1 MDLALTESQELLRAA
16 ARTFVER
23 EAPRH
28 AIVALQRQESSLVPE
43 LWRKASEAGWLG
55 ILIPSEYGGS
65 ESSVSDAAVLYE
77 ELGRGP
83 LPGPFFSSGVLGALA
98 VLEAATPEQRRAILP
113 GVASG
118 ESVLTVALAE
128 PNASWG
134 PQGITLRA
142 QRATNGPG
150 VKGARYRVHGT
161 KLFVSDG
168 NAATSIVV
176 AVRTG
181 DRPADVSLLLVDAR
195 GPGVRARALP
205 GFVSWQCEVTF
216 DGAEAELLGPA
227 ENQGWAALERALLRA
242 WPILCA
248 YMVGGCQ
255 AVFEMSV
262 AHSQERVQFGVPI
275 GKFQRV
281 QDHVIRLVNH
291 LDSAR
296 WTTAE
301 ALWKLDS
308 GRPATAAVHMAKAVA
323 SEAYLE
329 ACNAA
334 HEVHAG
340 QGSLLE
346 YGLVAH
352 TQMSRTLFAYLGDP
366 RWHKRRMADA
376 LEW

>member
-1 MDLALTESQELLRAA
+1 MDLSLTESQEMLRSS
-16 ARTFVER
+16 ARSFVER

-28 AIVALQRQESSLVPE
+28 TIVAMQRAESSLVPE
-43 LWRKASEAGWLG
+43 LWRKASELGWLG
-55 ILIPSEYGGS
+55 ILVPSRYGGS
-65 ESSVSDAAVLYE
+65 ESGLTDAAVLYE

-83 LPGPFFSSGVLGALA
+83 LPGPFFTSGVLAALT
-98 VLEAATPEQRRAILP
+98 VMEAATDAQQAALLP
-113 GVASG
+113 RVASG
-118 ESVLTVALAE
+118 EAVLAAAISE

-134 PQGITLRA
+134 PQGVTSA
-142 QRATNGPG
+142 PQRLDGG
-150 VKGARYRVHGT
+150 YRLHGT
-161 KLFVSDG
+161 KLFVSDAT
-168 NAATSIVV
+168 AATEIIV

-181 DRPADVSLLLVDAR
+181 DAPGDVSLLLVDANA
-195 GPGVRARALP
+195 PGLHVRRLP
-205 GFVSWQCEVTF
+205 GFLSWQCEVTF
-216 DGAEAELLGPA
+216 DGVEVDAEGLLGGR
-227 ENQGWAALERALLRA
+227 ENQGWAALDRALLRA
-242 WPILCA
+242 WPILCS

-255 AVFEMSV
+255 AVFDMSV
-262 AHSQERVQFGVPI
+262 AHSQVRVQFGVPI

-281 QDHVIRLVNH
+281 QDHIIRLANH
-291 LDSAR
+291 LDAAR

-301 ALWKLDS
+301 ALWKLDT
-308 GRPATAAVHMAKAVA
+308 GRPAAAAVHMAKAVS

-340 QGSLLE
+340 QGSLIE
-346 YGLVAH
+346 YGLAAH

>member
-1 MDLALTESQELLRAA
+1 VDLSLTEPQELLRAS
-16 ARTFVER
+16 ARSFVER

-28 AIVALQRQESSLVPE
+28 AVVAVHRGETGLLPT
-43 LWRKASEAGWLG
+43 LWRKASELGWPG
-55 ILIPSEYGGS
+55 ILIPAEYGGS
-65 ESSVSDAAVLYE
+65 ESSLTDAAVLFE

-83 LPGPFFSSGVLGALA
+83 VPGPFFSSGVLGALT
-98 VLEAATPEQRRAILP
+98 VLEAGTEAQRRAILP
-113 GVASG
+113 AVARG
-118 ESVLTVALAE
+118 ESVLTVAITE

-134 PQGITLRA
+134 PPGVTLRP
-142 QRATNGPG
+142 QRLEG
-150 VKGARYRVHGT
+150 RYRLDGV
-161 KLFVSDG
+161 KLFVSDAT
-168 NAATSIVV
+168 AATHLVV

-181 DRPADVSLLLVDAR
+181 DAPDDIGLLLVDAR
-195 GPGVRARALP
+195 ARGVQTRRLS
-205 GFVSWQCEVTF
+205 GFLSWQDEVTF
-216 DGAEAELLGPA
+216 DGVEVAASALLG
-227 ENQGWAALERALLRA
+227 ERQHQGWTALERALRRA
-242 WPILCA
+242 WPVLCS

-262 AHSQERVQFGVPI
+262 THSQQRVQFGVPI

-291 LDSAR
+291 LDAAR

-301 ALWKLDS
+301 ALWKLDTD
-308 GRPATAAVHMAKAVA
+308 RPAADAVHLAKAVS
-323 SEAYLE
+323 SEGYLE

-340 QGSLLE
+340 QGSLTE

-352 TQMSRTLFAYLGDP
+352 TQMSRTLFSFLGDP

-376 LEW
+376 LNW

>member
-1 MDLALTESQELLRAA
+1 MDLALTEPQELLRAS
-16 ARTFVER
+16 ARSFVER

-28 AIVALQRQESSLVPE
+28 AIVAAQRGDAGLAPA
-43 LWRKASEAGWLG
+43 LWRKAAELGWPG
-55 ILIPSEYGGS
+55 ILVPGEYGGS
-65 ESSVSDAAVLYE
+65 ESSLTDAAVLFE

-83 LPGPFFSSGVLGALA
+83 VPGPFFSSGVLGALL
-98 VLEAATPEQRRAILP
+98 VLQAGTEAQRRALLP
-113 GVASG
+113 RVASG
-118 ESVLTVALAE
+118 EIVVTVAVTE

-134 PQGITLRA
+134 P
-142 QRATNGPG
+142 PG
-150 VKGARYRVHGT
+150 VTLTPQRRGDRYRLDGV
-161 KLFVSDG
+161 KLFVSDAT
-168 NAATSIVV
+168 AATHLIVV
-176 AVRTG
+176 ARTG
-181 DRPADVSLLLVDAR
+181 EGADDLSLLLVDAAA
-195 GPGVRARALP
+195 PGVRARTLP
-205 GFVSWQCEVTF
+205 GFLSWQGEVAF
-216 DGAEAELLGPA
+216 DGVEVPTSDLLGGR
-227 ENQGWAALERALLRA
+227 EGHGWAALERALVRA
-242 WPILCA
+242 WPVLCS

-262 AHSQERVQFGVPI
+262 AHSQQRVQFGVPI

-291 LDSAR
+291 LDAAR

-301 ALWKLDS
+301 ALWKLDTD
-308 GRPATAAVHMAKAVA
+308 RPALDAVHMAKAVS

-340 QGSLLE
+340 QGSLTE

-352 TQMSRTLFAYLGDP
+352 TQMSRTLFPYLGDP

-376 LEW
+376 LSW

>member
-1 MDLALTESQELLRAA
+1 MDLSLTEPQEMLRTA
-16 ARTFVER
+16 ARSFVER

-28 AIVALQRQESSLVPE
+28 AIVAMQRAESSLVPDLWQKAGE
-43 LWRKASEAGWLG
+43 LGWLG
-55 ILIPSEYGGS
+55 MLIPERHGGG
-65 ESSVSDAAVLYE
+65 ESSLTDAAVLYE

-83 LPGPFFSSGVLGALA
+83 LPGPFFSSGVLGALT
-98 VLEAATPEQRRAILP
+98 VLEAATDAQQSALLP
-113 GVASG
+113 RVARG
-118 ESVLTVALAE
+118 ESVLAVAVTE

-134 PQGITLRA
+134 AQGVTIAPQRLDG
-142 QRATNGPG
+142 
-150 VKGARYRVHGT
+150 RYRLDGT
-161 KLFVSDG
+161 KVFVSD
-168 NAATSIVV
+168 ATSATDVVV

-181 DRPADVSLLLVDAR
+181 NAPGDVSLLLVDADA
-195 GPGVRARALP
+195 PGVRVRRLP
-205 GFVSWQCEVTF
+205 GFLSWQCEVTF
-216 DGAEAELLGPA
+216 DGAAARLLGDA

-255 AVFEMSV
+255 AVFDMSV
-262 AHSQERVQFGVPI
+262 THSQVRVQFGVPI
-275 GKFQRV
+275 GKLQRV

-291 LDSAR
+291 LDAAR

-301 ALWKLDS
+301 ALWKLDT
-308 GRPATAAVHMAKAVA
+308 GRADASAAVHMAKAVS

-340 QGSLLE
+340 QGSLIE
-346 YGLVAH
+346 YGLAAH

-366 RWHKRRMADA
+366 RWHKRRMTDA
-376 LEW
+376 LSW

>member
-1 MDLALTESQELLRAA
+1 MDLALTESQEMLRSS

-23 EAPRH
+23 EAPQH
-28 AIVALQRQESSLVPE
+28 TIVALQRADSSLVPD

-55 ILIPSEYGGS
+55 ILIPAEYGGT
-65 ESSVSDAAVLYE
+65 ESSLTDAGVLYE
-77 ELGRGP
+77 ALGRGP
-83 LPGPFFSSGVLGALA
+83 LPGPFFSSGVLGALT
-98 VLEAATPEQRRAILP
+98 VLEAGTAAQRQAILP
-113 GVASG
+113 GVARG
-118 ESVLTVALAE
+118 ESVLAVALAE
-128 PNASWG
+128 PNTSWG

-142 QRATNGPG
+142 QRIGD
-150 VKGARYRVHGT
+150 RYRLDGT
-161 KLFVSDG
+161 KLFVSDA
-168 NAATSIVV
+168 NAATTIIV
-176 AVRTG
+176 AVRSG
-181 DRPADVSLLLVDAR
+181 DRPSDVSLLLVDAR
-195 GPGVRARALP
+195 ARGVRARRLP
-205 GFVSWQCEVTF
+205 GFLSWQCEVTF
-216 DGAEAELLGPA
+216 EAADAQLLGAEH
-227 ENQGWAALERALLRA
+227 QGWAALERALLKA
-242 WPILCA
+242 VPILCS

-291 LDSAR
+291 LDAAR

-301 ALWKLDS
+301 ALWKLDT
-308 GRPATAAVHMAKAVA
+308 GRPAAAAVHMAKAVS
-323 SEAYLE
+323 SEGYLE

-340 QGSLLE
+340 QGSLIE

-352 TQMSRTLFAYLGDP
+352 TQMSRTLFTYLGDP

>member
-1 MDLALTESQELLRAA
+1 MDLSLTEPQELLRAS
-16 ARTFVER
+16 ARSFVER

-28 AIVALQRQESSLVPE
+28 AIVAAQRGDAGLAPA
-43 LWRKASEAGWLG
+43 LWRKAAQLGWPG
-55 ILIPSEYGGS
+55 ILVPGEYGGS
-65 ESSVSDAAVLYE
+65 ESSLTDAAVLFE
-77 ELGRGP
+77 ELGRAP
-83 LPGPFFSSGVLGALA
+83 VPGPFFSSGVLGALL
-98 VLEAATPEQRRAILP
+98 VLEAGTEAQRRALLP
-113 GVASG
+113 RVARG
-118 ESVLTVALAE
+118 EAVLTLAVTE

-134 PQGITLRA
+134 P
-142 QRATNGPG
+142 PG
-150 VKGARYRVHGT
+150 VTLTPQRRGDRYRLDGV
-161 KLFVSDG
+161 KLFVSDAT
-168 NAATSIVV
+168 AATHLVVV
-176 AVRTG
+176 ARTG
-181 DRPADVSLLLVDAR
+181 DGPDDLSLLLVDAAA
-195 GPGVRARALP
+195 PGVRARTLP
-205 GFVSWQCEVTF
+205 GFLSWQGEVVF
-216 DGAEAELLGPA
+216 EGVEVPADDLLGGR
-227 ENQGWAALERALLRA
+227 EGHGWEALERALVRA
-242 WPILCA
+242 WPVLCS

-262 AHSQERVQFGVPI
+262 AHSQQRVQFGVPI

-291 LDSAR
+291 LDAAR

-301 ALWKLDS
+301 ALWKLDT
-308 GRPATAAVHMAKAVA
+308 GRPALDAVHMAKAVS

-340 QGSLLE
+340 QGSLTE

-376 LEW
+376 LSW

>member
-1 MDLALTESQELLRAA
+1 MDLSLTEPQELLRAS

-28 AIVALQRQESSLVPE
+28 ALVAAQRDGTRLASE
-43 LWRKASEAGWLG
+43 LWRKASELGWPG
-55 ILIPSEYGGS
+55 ILVPAEHGGS
-65 ESSVSDAAVLYE
+65 ESSLTDAAVLFE

-83 LPGPFFSSGVLGALA
+83 VPGPFFSSGVLGALT
-98 VLEAATPEQRRAILP
+98 VLEAASPAQRRAILP
-113 GVASG
+113 RVARG
-118 ESVLTVALAE
+118 EMVLSVAITE

-134 PQGITLRA
+134 PQGVTLSVR
-142 QRATNGPG
+142 RSGERIRLDG
-150 VKGARYRVHGT
+150 V
-161 KLFVSDG
+161 KLFVSD
-168 NAATSIVV
+168 ATLATHLIVV
-176 AVRTG
+176 VRTG
-181 DRPADVSLLLVDAR
+181 TEPGDLGLLLVDTAA
-195 GPGVRARALP
+195 PGVRARRLP
-205 GFVSWQCEVTF
+205 GFLSWQDEVTF
-216 DGAEAELLGPA
+216 EGVEIPAADLLGDA
-227 ENQGWAALERALLRA
+227 TMDGWSALERALQRA
-242 WPILCA
+242 WPVLCSF
-248 YMVGGCQ
+248 MVGGCQ

-262 AHSQERVQFGVPI
+262 AHSQQRVQFGVPI

-301 ALWKLDS
+301 ALWKLDTA
-308 GRPATAAVHMAKAVA
+308 RPAVDAVHLAKAVS

-340 QGSLLE
+340 QGSLTE
-346 YGLVAH
+346 YGLAAH

-376 LEW
+376 LQW

>member
-1 MDLALTESQELLRAA
+1 VDLSLTEPQELLRTS
-16 ARTFVER
+16 ARSFVER

-28 AIVALQRQESSLVPE
+28 AIVAAQRGDASLAPV
-43 LWRKASEAGWLG
+43 LWRKAADLGWAG
-55 ILIPSEYGGS
+55 ILVPAEYGGS
-65 ESSVSDAAVLYE
+65 ESSLTDAAVLFE

-83 LPGPFFSSGVLGALA
+83 VPGPFFSSGVLGALT
-98 VLEAATPEQRRAILP
+98 VLEAASEPQRRAILP
-113 GVASG
+113 RVARG
-118 ESVLTVALAE
+118 EAVLAVALTE

-134 PQGITLRA
+134 PQGVTLRP
-142 QRATNGPG
+142 QRLDG
-150 VKGARYRVHGT
+150 RYRLDGV
-161 KLFVSDG
+161 KLFVSDAT
-168 NAATSIVV
+168 AATHLVV

-181 DRPADVSLLLVDAR
+181 DGAGDLGLLLVDAR
-195 GPGVRARALP
+195 APGVRARRLP
-205 GFVSWQCEVTF
+205 GFLSWQDEVTF
-216 DGAEAELLGPA
+216 EGVEVPATDLLGGR
-227 ENQGWAALERALLRA
+227 EHQGWAALERALGRA
-242 WPILCA
+242 WPVLCS

-262 AHSQERVQFGVPI
+262 AHSQQRVQFGVPI
-275 GKFQRV
+275 GRFQRV

-291 LDSAR
+291 LDAAR

-301 ALWKLDS
+301 ALWKLDT
-308 GRPATAAVHMAKAVA
+308 GRPAADAVHLAKAVS

-340 QGSLLE
+340 QGSLTE

-352 TQMSRTLFAYLGDP
+352 TQMSRTLFSFLGDP

-376 LEW
+376 LNW